1 LLAVITLVYFAFSS
15 PGVIARWTEGNYM
28 LIVSAVSLF
37 ALGWLFVSFVEPAW
51 AVIIKPA
58 TLFLWNLT
66 FSFFLLATILIHTV
80 SFPFSPSSPP
90 EVIGSPLWYEAIPLW
105 LMLVLSPVIFVD
117 FACFSKTIINARP
130 SLRQL
135 APGFLL
141 GSGLLVVL
149 VFMNIFSNV
158 WGYVEPVSGFFR
170 GKFWLPFLLAGG
182 LIPVLARQDPKG
194 YWKPLG
200 SAEDNL
206 GTRSNAVAMDRV
218 RPVVKLA
225 WGVALGS
232 IFLVTILAA
241 AFTGR
246 PHPPPTDRVAPP
258 TDRVAPQP
266 RWGAGIRVMTYNIQE
281 ANDVFGEKSYDRQ
294 LDLIRQVDP
303 DVLGLQESDSARI
316 SLGNND
322 YTRYYAGKLGY
333 YSYYGPKTVNGT
345 FGTALLSKYP
355 LEFTRTIYTYSDRDE
370 VGTTA
375 AVIQVGDFRL
385 AVFNVHPDGS
395 SEVMLAFAGTLLAE
409 ASPYENVVALGDY
422 NLRESDPA
430 YQLIAAEYQNAWL
443 AVFPTGNHTDPIDHI
458 FLSPHL
464 DVLDAVY
471 LLPPESATDHPA
483 HWADIGW

>member
-1 LLAVITLVYFAFSS
+1 
-15 PGVIARWTEGNYM
+15 
-28 LIVSAVSLF
+28 
-37 ALGWLFVSFVEPAW
+37 
-51 AVIIKPA
+51 
-58 TLFLWNLT
+58 
-66 FSFFLLATILIHTV
+66 
-80 SFPFSPSSPP
+80 
-90 EVIGSPLWYEAIPLW
+90 
-105 LMLVLSPVIFVD
+105 
-117 FACFSKTIINARP
+117 
-130 SLRQL
+130 
-135 APGFLL
+135 
-141 GSGLLVVL
+141 
-149 VFMNIFSNV
+149 
-158 WGYVEPVSGFFR
+158 
-170 GKFWLPFLLAGG
+170 
-182 LIPVLARQDPKG
+182 
-194 YWKPLG
+194 
-200 SAEDNL
+200 
-206 GTRSNAVAMDRV
+206 MDRV

-232 IFLVTILAA
+232 IFLVTFLAA

-246 PHPPPTDRVAPP
+246 PHPTPP
-258 TDRVAPQP
+258 PQESL
-266 RWGAGIRVMTYNIQE
+266 RAMTYNIQE